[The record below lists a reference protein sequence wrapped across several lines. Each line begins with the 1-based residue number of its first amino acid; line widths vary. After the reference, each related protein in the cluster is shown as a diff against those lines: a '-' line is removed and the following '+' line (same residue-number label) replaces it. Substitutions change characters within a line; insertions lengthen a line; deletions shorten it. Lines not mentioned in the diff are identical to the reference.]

1 MNDAMTKIYLV
12 RHGETI
18 WNTQKR
24 WQGSK
29 NSELTEVGKQ
39 QARKTGE
46 LLSNIALD
54 VAYVSPLGR
63 AVQTIDI
70 ILQNK
75 APEKQILPAVAEIN
89 MGNWEGR
96 LQSEIAISEPLQAAN
111 FRQRPDL
118 FAVQGA
124 ETFVQL
130 QDRVVASLLEIFDRH
145 RGRSILIVSHWVAIK
160 VALAYF
166 SNINLENLSSL
177 EDPKNAELI
186 CLSKEAGKVSI
197 IK

>member
-1 MNDAMTKIYLV
+1 MNNAITKMYLV

-29 NSELTEVGKQ
+29 NSELTDLGKL
-39 QARKTGE
+39 QAQKTGE
-46 LLSNIALD
+46 LLNSIALD

-75 APEKQILPAVAEIN
+75 ALEKHILPAVAEIN

-96 LQSEIAISEPLQAAN
+96 LQSEIAISEPLQASN

-118 FAVQGA
+118 FAVEGA

-130 QDRVVASLLEIFDRH
+130 QDRVVGSLLEIFDRH
-145 RGRSILIVSHWVAIK
+145 RGRTILIVSHWVAIK
-160 VALAYF
+160 VALAHF
-166 SNINLENLSSL
+166 SNIKLENLSSL

-186 CLSKEAGKVSI
+186 GLSKEAGKVSI

>member
-29 NSELTEVGKQ
+29 NSELTELGKQ

-46 LLSNIALD
+46 LLNNIALD

-75 APEKQILPAVAEIN
+75 TLEKRILPAVEEIN
-89 MGNWEGR
+89 MGDWEGR
-96 LQSEIAISEPLQAAN
+96 LQSEIAISEPLQAFN

-118 FAVQGA
+118 FSVQGA

-130 QDRVVASLLEIFDRH
+130 QDRVVGSLLEIFDRH
-145 RGRSILIVSHWVAIK
+145 RGGSILIVSHWVAIK
-160 VALAYF
+160 VALAHF
-166 SNINLENLSSL
+166 SNIKLDSLSSL
-177 EDPKNAELI
+177 ADPKNAELI
-186 CLSKEAGKVSI
+186 CLSKGGDKVSI
-197 IK
+197 A

>member
-166 SNINLENLSSL
+166 SNIKLENLSSL

>member
-1 MNDAMTKIYLV
+1 MNDAITKIYLV

-29 NSELTEVGKQ
+29 NSALTDLGKQ
-39 QARKTGE
+39 QAQKTGE
-46 LLSNIALD
+46 LLNNIGLD

-75 APEKQILPAVAEIN
+75 ALEKHMLSAVAEIN
-89 MGNWEGR
+89 MGDWEGR
-96 LQSEIAISEPLQAAN
+96 LQSEIAISEPLQASN

-130 QDRVVASLLEIFDRH
+130 QERVVGSLLEIFDRH

-160 VALAYF
+160 VALAHF
-166 SNINLENLSSL
+166 SNIKLENLSSL

-186 CLSKEAGKVSI
+186 CLSKEEGKVSI

>member
-1 MNDAMTKIYLV
+1 MNDAITKIYLV

-29 NSELTEVGKQ
+29 NSALTDLGKQ
-39 QARKTGE
+39 QAQKTGE
-46 LLSNIALD
+46 LLNNIGLD

-75 APEKQILPAVAEIN
+75 ALEKHMLSAVAEIN
-89 MGNWEGR
+89 MGDWEGR
-96 LQSEIAISEPLQAAN
+96 LQSEIAISEPLQASN

-130 QDRVVASLLEIFDRH
+130 QERVVGSLLEIFDRH

-160 VALAYF
+160 VALAHF
-166 SNINLENLSSL
+166 SNIKLENLSSL
-177 EDPKNAELI
+177 EDPRNAELI
-186 CLSKEAGKVSI
+186 CLSKEEGKVSI

>member
-29 NSELTEVGKQ
+29 NSALTDLGKQ
-39 QARKTGE
+39 QAQKTGE
-46 LLSNIALD
+46 LLNNIALD

-75 APEKQILPAVAEIN
+75 ALEKQILPAVAEIN

-124 ETFVQL
+124 ESFAQL
-130 QDRVVASLLEIFDRH
+130 QDRVVGSLLDIFDRH

-160 VALAYF
+160 VALAHF
-166 SNINLENLSSL
+166 SNIKLENLSSL

-186 CLSKEAGKVSI
+186 CLSKEEGKVSI